1 MGYRRDTSSG
11 VAAAE
16 RFISPLKEIQ
26 LFMASRE
33 MSRTVK
39 QLFDLSGRVAIITGG
54 SIGLGRQM
62 AEALAEMGASL
73 SLCARKKERCEE
85 AAHDMEKI
93 GVRALALGCDVK
105 DQASVQQ
112 MVDDT
117 LAHFGRV
124 DILINNAGISWGAP
138 TEKMTLAEWNKVIET
153 NLTGTFL
160 CAQAA
165 GRIMLKQESGKII
178 NMASVAGIR
187 GAPPETV
194 QAIAYHASKGGVISF
209 THDLAVKWARHNI
222 QVNAIAPG
230 WFPTHMSEKVLE
242 HKKDYLLS
250 HIPARRFGTDY
261 DLKGAAIF
269 LASDASAYVSGHVL
283 VVDGGQSA

>member
-1 MGYRRDTSSG
+1 MSAT
-11 VAAAE
+11 
-16 RFISPLKEIQ
+16 KE
-26 LFMASRE
+26 ASK
-33 MSRTVK
+33 TVQ

-62 AEALAEMGASL
+62 AEALAEMGANL
-73 SLCARKKERCEE
+73 VLCARKKERCEE
-85 AAHDMEKI
+85 TAHDMEKL
-93 GVRALALGCDVK
+93 GVRALAFGCDVK
-105 DQASVQQ
+105 DQPSVQNLIDST
-112 MVDDT
+112 V
-117 LAHFGRV
+117 AEFGRV

-138 TEKMTLAEWNKVIET
+138 TEAMTLAEWNKVIET

-165 GRIMLKQESGKII
+165 GRVMLKQERGKII

-230 WFPTHMSEKVLE
+230 WFPTHMSDRLIEQ
-242 HKKDYLLS
+242 KKEYLLS
-250 HIPARRFGTDY
+250 HIPARRFGSDH
-261 DLKGAAIF
+261 DLKGAAVF
-269 LASDASAYVSGHVL
+269 LASDASAYVSGNVL

>member
-1 MGYRRDTSSG
+1 MAEKQ
-11 VAAAE
+11 AA
-16 RFISPLKEIQ
+16 RSVKE
-26 LFMASRE
+26 LFN
-33 MSRTVK
+33 
-39 QLFDLSGRVAIITGG
+39 LSGRAAIITGG

-62 AEALAEMGASL
+62 AEALAEMGCNL
-73 SLCARKKERCEE
+73 VLCARKKERCEDT
-85 AAHDMEKI
+85 AHDMEKL
-93 GVRALALGCDVK
+93 GVHALACACDVK

-112 MVDDT
+112 MVD
-117 LAHFGRV
+117 AAVSHFGRL

-138 TEKMTLAEWNKVIET
+138 TEAMTLAEWNKVIET

-165 GRIMLKQESGKII
+165 GKIMLKQERGKII
-178 NMASVAGIR
+178 NMASVAGLR

-230 WFPTHMSEKVLE
+230 WFPTHMSDWVIE
-242 HKKDYLLS
+242 HKRDYLLS
-250 HIPARRFGTDY
+250 HIPARRFGTDF
-261 DLKGAAIF
+261 DLKGAAVY
-269 LASDASAYVSGHVL
+269 LASDASAYVNGHVL